1 MRKKWHAMTALAAF
15 VSLGSMSTASFAAD
29 NSAAWAALSAATT
42 GGEKSTCSA
51 HRDGYPDPCTAF
63 SAWIP
68 LGVILAA
75 AILAIILAS
84 NKGHGR
90 GNGFAPPPPPI
101 SPN

>member
-1 MRKKWHAMTALAAF
+1 MRKKLHAVTALAAF
-15 VSLGSMSTASFAAD
+15 LSLGSMSTISFAAD
-29 NSAAWAALSAATT
+29 SSATWAALASTT
-42 GGEKSTCSA
+42 SGGEKSTCSA

-75 AILAIILAS
+75 GILAIILAS

-90 GNGFAPPPPPI
+90 GRGF
-101 SPN
+101 SPS